1 MIYFDNAATTGKK
14 PLAVIKTVTTAL
26 QEYSANPGRSGHNLS
41 IKTAT
46 AVYNVREKVANFF
59 GASGA
64 ENVVFTLN
72 CTQSINLVLK
82 GVLKRGDHVIVSSLE
97 HNAVMR
103 PLKKIGISFDVAKVS
118 LEDDEKTLEAF
129 KNAIKPNTKMI
140 FCTAASNVCGKLLP
154 LEAIGKLCL
163 KRHLLFGV
171 DAAQGAGVLPINMG
185 RMNID
190 YLCVAPHK
198 GLYAPM
204 GIGILICQK
213 DIENTIIEG
222 GTGTNSLELFQP
234 TILPEKFESG
244 TVNVP
249 AILGVG
255 AGLEYV
261 EKLGLDKIYTHEMM
275 LIKNL
280 YKSLSKMD
288 EIRLYT
294 PPPQKDLYA
303 PVLAFNYGD
312 YKSDYVAEYL
322 SQNGVAVRG
331 GYHCAPIAHKHLGT
345 LENGAVRVSVATFN
359 TAKEIESLVHL
370 LNSKKIRKKL

>member
-14 PLAVIKTVTTAL
+14 PLAVIKKVQSAL
-26 QEYSANPGRSGHNLS
+26 EEHCANPGRSGHDLS

-46 AVYNVREKVANFF
+46 AIYNVREKVANFF

-64 ENVVFTLN
+64 ENVIFTLN
-72 CTQSINLVLK
+72 CTQSINFVLK
-82 GVLKRGDHVIVSSLE
+82 GVLKRGDHIIVSTFE

-103 PLKKIGISFDVAKVS
+103 PLKKTGIAYDVARVS
-118 LEDDEKTLEAF
+118 LEDDEKTVEAF

-140 FCTAASNVCGKLLP
+140 FCTAASNVCGKVLP
-154 LEAIGKLCL
+154 LEKIGKLCAR
-163 KRHLLFGV
+163 KHLLFGV
-171 DAAQGAGVLPINMG
+171 DAAQGAGVLPINMKQ
-185 RMNID
+185 MNID
-190 YLCVAPHK
+190 FLCVAPHK

-204 GIGILICQK
+204 GIGILICEK
-213 DIENTIIEG
+213 YIENTIIEG

-234 TILPEKFESG
+234 EILPEKFESG

-261 EKLGLDKIYTHEMM
+261 EKLGLDKIYEHEIM

-280 YKSLSKMD
+280 YNKLKKN
-288 EIRLYT
+288 EAIRLYT
-294 PPPQKDLYA
+294 PFPEKNLYA
-303 PVLAFNYGD
+303 PVLIFNYGD
-312 YKSDYVAEYL
+312 LRSDFVAEYL
-322 SQNGVAVRG
+322 SQNKIAVRG
-331 GYHCAPIAHKHLGT
+331 GYHCAPIAHKSLGT

-359 TAKEIESLVHL
+359 TIKETEFFWNVI
-370 LNSKKIRKKL
+370 NSENLRKKF